1 MKGKDLLGSIS
12 PAYGMITGK
21 GAFGDMRGGA
31 LGALAN
37 LGKGKKKKPVSEEVA
52 SDVASSGVSKF
63 KKGGR
68 VKSCAD
74 GCAIRGK
81 TRGMM
86 KSYK

>member
-12 PAYGMITGK
+12 PAYGMITGH

-31 LGALAN
+31 LGAIAN
-37 LGKGKKKKPVSEEVA
+37 LGKGKKKKPVSDEVA
-52 SDVASSGVSKF
+52 SDVASAGVPKY
-63 KKGGR
+63 KAGGR
-68 VKSCAD
+68 VD

-81 TRGMM
+81 TKGTM